1 MAKVKVKTFECDV
14 RGHFN
19 HQSECEKSS
28 VGDLVWLIPEP
39 DNDFDKYAIRVLN
52 SSGKDLG
59 YVPSEDNEEILKLL
73 RKEQSEYCSSI
84 TEIEKDDRDQILPW
98 ITIHIAKDKTNLP
111 FQQENKFSLH
121 THIEGGRETYTVRG
135 IDSSNDEDDDSNN
148 FLYGVLFIIGLIV
161 VAKLI
166 SLI

>member
-1 MAKVKVKTFECDV
+1 MAKATLKTFECDV

-52 SSGKDLG
+52 SNGKDLG

-73 RKEQSEYCSSI
+73 RKEQSEYCSKI
-84 TEIEKDDRDQILPW
+84 TQIEKDDRDQILPW
-98 ITIHIAKDKTNLP
+98 ITIHIANDKTKLP

-121 THIEGGRETYTVRG
+121 TQIEGGRKTYTVRG
-135 IDSSNDEDDDSNN
+135 IDTGNDEGDDSKN
-148 FLYGVLFIIGLIV
+148 FLFGVLFIIGLIV